1 MEMELLRNWQ
11 AATSWT
17 FCQYPPPHP
26 LPFAHRSLYIQ
37 NIVFAYIRSPCNSVL
52 QEEKKRRRE
61 VGKKRKNRAAATCLL
76 RDAVV
81 SALVIC
87 PFVTDVP
94 TEGAII
100 FAYMH
105 TKIFALSTTPTLAG
119 VYTSFHMTVNTR
131 VGEFYRFSNICTLA
145 DLRIIRKIV

>member
-1 MEMELLRNWQ
+1 M
-11 AATSWT
+11 
-17 FCQYPPPHP
+17 
-26 LPFAHRSLYIQ
+26 
-37 NIVFAYIRSPCNSVL
+37 RSPCNSVL
-52 QEEKKRRRE
+52 QEEKKGEERGE
-61 VGKKRKNRAAATCLL
+61 KKGKKNCAAATCLL

-119 VYTSFHMTVNTR
+119 VYTSFHMTVNTC

-145 DLRIIRKIV
+145 DLRIIRKISN